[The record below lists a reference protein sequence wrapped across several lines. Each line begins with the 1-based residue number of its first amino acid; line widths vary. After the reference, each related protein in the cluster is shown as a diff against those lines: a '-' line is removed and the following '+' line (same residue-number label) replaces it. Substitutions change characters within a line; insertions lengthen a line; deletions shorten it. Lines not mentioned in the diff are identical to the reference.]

1 MNDVERP
8 STATNG
14 GREDAVGWDEAA
26 RILGWKVE
34 TLRKRTAARTVPH
47 IREGKSITFL
57 PSVLREWMVDRSLA
71 SLREQHTPATAPV
84 TRKRRINL

>member
-1 MNDVERP
+1 MI
-8 STATNG
+8 
-14 GREDAVGWDEAA
+14 AA
-26 RILGWKVE
+26 RWVRVRP
-34 TLRKRTAARTVPH
+34 TRSMVPDARTVPH

>member
-57 PSVLREWMVDRSLA
+57 PSVLREWMVDRSLT
-71 SLREQHTPATAPV
+71 SLREQHTPTTAPV
-84 TRKRRINL
+84 ARKRRVNL